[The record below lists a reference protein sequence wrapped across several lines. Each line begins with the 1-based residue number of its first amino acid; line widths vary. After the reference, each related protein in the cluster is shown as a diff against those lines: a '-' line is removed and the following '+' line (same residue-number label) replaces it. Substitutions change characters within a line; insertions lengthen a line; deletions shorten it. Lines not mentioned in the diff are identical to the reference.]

1 MVQAELSQD
10 RINKAKSV
18 IFKQLSRRN
27 VAPVIEIVNAG
38 FPINVSIMDTGANLL
53 QYAASTCNDSQ
64 IE

>member
-1 MVQAELSQD
+1 MVQAGLSQD

-27 VAPVIEIVNAG
+27 VEPVIDIVNAG

-53 QYAASTCNDSQ
+53 QYAVSTCNDSQ